1 LPQALKLGFTGVM
14 VGGDALVDLF
24 LQVLDLDHLQGVL
37 QGSALLLQSLGVP
50 SLLNTLLPQPVA
62 RPKQAR
68 SQQA

>member
-1 LPQALKLGFTGVM
+1 M

-24 LQVLDLDHLQGVL
+24 LPGLDLGYLQGLL
-37 QGSALLLQSLGVP
+37 QGGGLLLQSLGVP
-50 SLLNTLLPQPVA
+50 SLLNTLLPQSVT